1 MRKRRNSHSPSRGT
15 FVEHQKIPSGADHQN
30 DGALHTSTTKV
41 AMTTTTTRA
50 FHSGRRKSLEEDRS
64 SRSRGESSR
73 MPIIVVERSISV
85 REKESSKPRLEL
97 SKIKNLVKFRDLTL
111 GEKVARGSYG

>member
-30 DGALHTSTTKV
+30 DGASRHTTTTKV
-41 AMTTTTTRA
+41 AMTTRA

>member
-1 MRKRRNSHSPSRGT
+1 
-15 FVEHQKIPSGADHQN
+15 
-30 DGALHTSTTKV
+30 
-41 AMTTTTTRA
+41 
-50 FHSGRRKSLEEDRS
+50 
-64 SRSRGESSR
+64 
-73 MPIIVVERSISV
+73 MPTIVVERSISV